1 MAFGS
6 RRPRNKHGFTLIELL
21 VVIAIIAI
29 LIALLLPA
37 VQQAREAARRTQ
49 CKNHLKQIG
58 LALHNYHDTQGI
70 FPFSVMNPGVCANAG
85 SPFKPTT
92 LLGHRGFSMLLPF
105 MDQTALYGSIDFS
118 SSATTVRRAGA
129 TGTFVGVPSL
139 QNEQA
144 FSKSLN
150 MLLCPSDPG
159 DKFYRGGDAVHYAIS
174 AASAA
179 AGRFGAKTSYDFNA
193 NRYSDFCRLYDTLP
207 QYDPVNTT
215 LSKRPFG
222 LNNSCRI
229 SEVRD
234 GTSNTVAVS
243 EATLDIRN
251 GIAATWGYAKWV
263 GVGIDFG
270 YGNGI
275 NFWPCCAWTLPL
287 TSIPGRLSDWGTPG
301 STHTGGCHVLLMDGA
316 VRFVNENMDRV
327 TQSRLSMMADGAVV
341 GEF

>member
-1 MAFGS
+1 MTFGS

-21 VVIAIIAI
+21 VVIAIIAV

-58 LALHNYHDTQGI
+58 LALHNYHDTHGI
-70 FPFSVMNPGVCANAG
+70 FPFSVMNPGVCANAA

-105 MDQTALYGSIDFS
+105 MDQAGVYGSIDFS
-118 SSATTVRRAGA
+118 ISATTVQRAGA
-129 TGTFVGVPSL
+129 TGTFVGTPAPL
-139 QNEQA
+139 NDRA
-144 FSKSLN
+144 FSKSLS

-159 DKFYRGGDAVHYAIS
+159 DKFYRGTDAVHYAIS

-179 AGRFGAKTSYDFNA
+179 AGRFGAKTSYDLNS
-193 NRYSDFCRLYDTLP
+193 NRYSDSCTIFDSLNRLTR
-207 QYDPVNTT
+207 
-215 LSKRPFG
+215 RPFG
-222 LNNSCRI
+222 INNSCRI
-229 SEVRD
+229 GDVTD
-234 GTSNTVAVS
+234 GTSNTVGVC

-251 GIAATWGYAKWV
+251 GVAATWGYAKWV
-263 GVGIDFG
+263 GTGIDFG
-270 YGNGI
+270 EANGI

-287 TSIPGRLSDWGTPG
+287 TSIPGRLAHWGTPG
-301 STHTGGCHVLLMDGA
+301 SSHTGGCHALLLDGT
-316 VRFVNENMDRV
+316 VRFVNENLDRT
-327 TQSRLSMMADGAVV
+327 TQSRLATMADGAVV